1 MRGICV
7 CICIYMCISI
17 YVCVSLYIEKWL
29 CVDQQHI
36 QKNSGFSKKWGGSE
50 HTHTRMHA
58 HMHTHTHTHTHS
70 TSFTSP
76 WNEKRGH
83 KNEIEKK
90 ENRGRG
96 EKKVSS
102 KCSTTPPPP
111 TYTHKH
117 THTLFVWED
126 HGFSSGETAV
136 DERKGEQGREKKKS
150 TLLAL
155 RGDPLS
161 RWQSQWLCL
170 SGLSPPPSCP
180 ASKNICVCNRTSEYE
195 RVMAHVLCIN
205 ESCHMC
211 CVCAGYVTCV
221 CAWYM
226 WYLSTRYGMRV
237 VHQRVMG
244 ICAVHQRVT
253 AHVMSIYES

>member
-1 MRGICV
+1 MLNNPPPSDIHTQTHAYSIRLRRPWIQQRG
-7 CICIYMCISI
+7 
-17 YVCVSLYIEKWL
+17 
-29 CVDQQHI
+29 
-36 QKNSGFSKKWGGSE
+36 NSSRW
-50 HTHTRMHA
+50 
-58 HMHTHTHTHTHS
+58 
-70 TSFTSP
+70 
-76 WNEKRGH
+76 EKRGT
-83 KNEIEKK
+83 
-90 ENRGRG
+90 GAG
-96 EKKVSS
+96 
-102 KCSTTPPPP
+102 
-111 TYTHKH
+111 
-117 THTLFVWED
+117 
-126 HGFSSGETAV
+126 
-136 DERKGEQGREKKKS
+136 KKKS

-211 CVCAGYVTCV
+211 CVCTGYVTCV
-221 CAWYM
+221 CAWDM